1 MHTRTPIEE
10 PSSLTG
16 QILFYRRADLSSTIR
31 IKIATIALFFQIH
44 GTISSLSR
52 RYLVSRQ
59 FVYDLRHQLSK
70 RLEGLFEQS
79 DLKTGALD
87 DKRQLLRSILYLRL
101 VGKCSLHAISDL
113 LKFLGLGQA
122 STAYISQ
129 QIEGIGAG
137 LGKTLKYE
145 GQVVFLCDEIY
156 CPDPILVTVEPQS
169 MAILCIEKVARVN
182 KQAWKAHW
190 CDLEQA
196 GIQSDGFVKDEGA
209 AMREAQKEGYAE
221 KSVQSDTFHAIAYQL
236 GLIGCRL
243 EKQAYSAIAKEYER
257 QDVWQRSIRRN
268 YAAVQEQKRELYLQ
282 ACGACQLALDTYELF
297 LFLYHHILEQ
307 LQVFDHNGQLRNS
320 NWAKEEVKLAL
331 QYMRSLKIEGL
342 TKVIHSIENRLEENL
357 FAFLDK
363 AQVVF
368 KYLSTRIV
376 AHSLPFWC
384 LAWQTNKNYIKA
396 KSSRRRQFIQKQ
408 YLWLTALLQQDCSQ
422 NKMDFE
428 KLRQFVFG
436 QLDAIVQSSALVET
450 VNSII
455 RPYLDL
461 TRGQVSQAFL
471 QLIMFFHN
479 HRKFERGKRKDIAP
493 IELLTGRRLNT
504 GPIDLILEASGQEVP
519 IL

>member
-1 MHTRTPIEE
+1 MHTLTQIEE

-16 QILFYRRADLSSTIR
+16 QTSFYRRRDLSSTMR

-44 GTISSLSR
+44 GTITNLSR
-52 RYLVSRQ
+52 RYSVSRQ
-59 FVYDLRHQLSK
+59 FVYDLRHQMHK
-70 RLEGLFEQS
+70 RLDGLFEQGEYKAGGLAAKS
-79 DLKTGALD
+79 
-87 DKRQLLRSILYLRL
+87 QLLRSILYLRL
-101 VGKCSLHAISDL
+101 VGKCSLHAISHL
-113 LKFLGLGQA
+113 LRSLGLGQA

-137 LGKTLKYE
+137 LGKRLKYE
-145 GQVVFLCDEIY
+145 GQVVFLCDEVY

-169 MAILCIEKVARVN
+169 MAILCIEKVARVD

-190 CDLEQA
+190 RGLEQA

-209 AMREAQKEGYAE
+209 AMREAQKEAYAE

-236 GLIGCRL
+236 GLVGCRL

-257 QDVWQRSIRRN
+257 QEVWQRSIQRN
-268 YAAVQEQKRELYLQ
+268 HAAVQEQKRELYLQ
-282 ACGACQLALDTYELF
+282 ACGTCQLALDTYELF

-307 LQVFDHNGQLRNS
+307 LQVFDHNGQLRRSNS
-320 NWAKEEVKLAL
+320 AKEEVKLAL

-363 AQVVF
+363 AQGVL
-368 KYLSTRIV
+368 KHLSTTIV

-396 KSSRRRQFIQKQ
+396 KSSRRRQVVQKQ
-408 YLWLTALLQQDCSQ
+408 YLWLTQLIQQDCAQ
-422 NKMDFE
+422 NKIDFK

-436 QLDAIVQSSALVET
+436 QLDGIVQSSALVET

-461 TRGQVSQAFL
+461 TRGQLSQAFL

-479 HRKFERGKRKDIAP
+479 HRKFERGKRKDMAP
-493 IELLTGRRLNT
+493 IELLTGCRLKA
-504 GPIDLILEASGQEVP
+504 GPIDLILEAAGKGTPEP
-519 IL
+519 